1 MGNDLLPAD
10 IARYAD
16 DIRPVAM
23 GVLSAAEMGRFLGKM
38 ADALPDGT
46 FLRGHALLRG
56 LLCIAPFR
64 HRAVHPGGKPDRNH
78 GQRAD
83 NGGLPA
89 EQFLLRRL
97 SDGGKHCSLE
107 MSEPC
112 T

>member
-46 FLRGHALLRG
+46 FLRGYALLRG
-56 LLCIAPFR
+56 IISMY
-64 HRAVHPGGKPDRNH
+64 N
-78 GQRAD
+78 
-83 NGGLPA
+83 
-89 EQFLLRRL
+89 
-97 SDGGKHCSLE
+97 SLII
-107 MSEPC
+107 SIVILQN
-112 T
+112 TST

>member
-1 MGNDLLPAD
+1 MAYDLLPAD